1 MLIPLHTF
9 IDVVGDNAPGLHTN
23 ADDVSELLLIRSL
36 APILLSL
43 AASQNVSVELST
55 EFVQTVN
62 FCAFCENTQ
71 TIEVLHNQTD
81 AVVGLYSR
89 CMSICGRM
97 HEISKLLRDL
107 ILSRLFV
114 DRNLIR
120 GGSKLGAVIATN
132 SPYGLKPLA
141 GKQTGGSIRGKTWC
155 QY

>member
-9 IDVVGDNAPGLHTN
+9 IDVVGDNTPGLHTD

-36 APILLSL
+36 APIRLSL
-43 AASQNVSVELST
+43 AASQNFGVELST
-55 EFVQTVN
+55 EYVQTVN

-81 AVVGLYSR
+81 ADVGLYPR
-89 CMSICGRM
+89 CLSVCGRT

-107 ILSRLFV
+107 ILSRLFM

-120 GGSKLGAVIATN
+120 GGRKLGAVIAK
-132 SPYGLKPLA
+132 LCKPTLLMD
-141 GKQTGGSIRGKTWC
+141 
-155 QY
+155 